1 MPASHPGV
9 PCVCVSSPLPGA
21 QRACSGCLCSWARLG
36 RARADAG
43 AGPHRRLCSGV
54 HVVAPPPAPP
64 PAWWR
69 LTAPPIPPPRDV
81 AASGSRS
88 RSLDLQPGSASRR
101 PSGGRRLW
109 AWSLL
114 LDSRADMLLDLSD
127 LLQVD
132 APPPPRPP
140 PCSDPAH
147 PGWEGPQAKDREGLG
162 LGLETGGQ
170 KG

>member
-1 MPASHPGV
+1 M
-9 PCVCVSSPLPGA
+9 
-21 QRACSGCLCSWARLG
+21 
-36 RARADAG
+36 
-43 AGPHRRLCSGV
+43 
-54 HVVAPPPAPP
+54 
-64 PAWWR
+64 
-69 LTAPPIPPPRDV
+69 
-81 AASGSRS
+81 

-132 APPPPRPP
+132 APTRPP
-140 PCSDPAH
+140 TPTH
-147 PGWEGPQAKDREGLG
+147 PGWEGPQAKNGEGLG
-162 LGLETGGQ
+162 LGLETGEQ